1 MVNDKDINGVLDLLP
16 HNAIYYFTQA
26 SVKRALTSE
35 LLKQMGEFHHLIGES
50 YPNVAEAYDA
60 AYKKAKEDEVVFV
73 GGSNFIVADFLL
85 HISENNL

>member
-1 MVNDKDINGVLDLLP
+1 
-16 HNAIYYFTQA
+16 
-26 SVKRALTSE
+26 
-35 LLKQMGEFHHLIGES
+35 MGEFHHLIGES